1 MYYSFCCFNGVG
13 KMRILAVTVF
23 IISLIYSGCSDFRD
37 SRLGTEGEPCF
48 GNGTCKKGLQCVSG
62 ICKEN
67 TDIDSGDS
75 VDSDD
80 TGDTGNTMPD
90 EATDENTDMSDEV
103 LTESDDDSPLT
114 DDDLSDDLSDEAL
127 TESEV
132 FDTESE
138 VNDDEPDE
146 TEDDDIQISECVKL
160 DNPCNNSGDISATC
174 TDSMGGYDCNC
185 SVNYSDNGTTCIA
198 DTRND
203 QPCTGLPVNA
213 EWNTAS
219 TISQTWNG
227 VAWSPGTIGYYNETS
242 TTTGCHFK
250 CSSGYH
256 WDGSNC
262 ISSSRVFTCPD
273 KPVSTDWNS
282 VSSYSQTWNGYSWDP
297 PDSTT
302 SYNITAST
310 TSCRYICSTGNS
322 WNGSNCVTSTCGANY
337 PNTFGGLCWSNPKK
351 TPTTWADAGTHCSSI
366 GGRRPT
372 ISELRKLIQNCPSTQ
387 TGGSC
392 GVTDTCLAA
401 GSCFSSNCE
410 LCTDATDGRY
420 SVFGDMESLWSSQDN
435 SSYTANAWFVNFKSG
450 RVYNG
455 DKNYTPANYDVR
467 CVK

>member
-1 MYYSFCCFNGVG
+1 
-13 KMRILAVTVF
+13 MRIQFISIF

-48 GNGTCKKGLQCVSG
+48 GNGTCKKGLQCISG
-62 ICKEN
+62 ICTEN
-67 TDIDSGDS
+67 IDIDSGD
-75 VDSDD
+75 
-80 TGDTGNTMPD
+80 TENTVPD
-90 EATDENTDMSDEV
+90 EATEENTDIS
-103 LTESDDDSPLT
+103 
-114 DDDLSDDLSDEAL
+114 DDLSDDLSDEAL
-127 TESEV
+127 AESEATDNESEI
-132 FDTESE
+132 FDTEYEATDTDSDNLIDIDDNNE
-138 VNDDEPDE
+138 DDADTHDSVNTPDDEPADNCK
-146 TEDDDIQISECVKL
+146 DL
-160 DNPCNNSGDISATC
+160 NNPCNDNGDTYAICVNKT
-174 TDSMGGYDCNC
+174 GGYECNC
-185 SVNYSDNGTTCIA
+185 STNYTDNGTICVA
-198 DTRND
+198 DTRPD
-203 QPCTGLPVNA
+203 QPCTGLPANA
-213 EWNTAS
+213 EWNTVS
-219 TISQTWNG
+219 TITQTWNG
-227 VAWSPGTIGYYNETS
+227 VAWSPGTIGYYNEAA

-250 CSSGYH
+250 CSNGYH

-322 WNGSNCVTSTCGANY
+322 WDGSNCVTSTCGANY
-337 PNTFGGLCWSNPKK
+337 PNTFGGLCWSNPRKS
-351 TPTTWADAGTHCSSI
+351 PTTWSEAATHCSSI

-401 GSCFSSNCE
+401 SPCFSSSCE
-410 LCTDATDGRY
+410 QCTDATDGRY
-420 SVFGDMESLWSSQDN
+420 SVFGDMESLWSSQEN
-435 SSYTANAWFVNFKSG
+435 SSYTANAWFVNFKNG